1 MSKKQKSAPLNI
13 VPDEILDQLLDGYK
27 NPEDITGPN
36 GIIKQLTKRLIEKV
50 MQQEL
55 THHLGYSKNSKVGD
69 NSGNSRN
76 GYSEKTIKTD
86 RGEISIETPRDRKG
100 DFEPT
105 IIPKGSRQF
114 KGFDDLIL
122 SLYTNGMT
130 TRDIQEHIQ
139 MLYNVEVSPDFVSNV
154 TDGILS
160 DIKEWQTRAL
170 DKVYPFVYLDA
181 IRIKTREEGHILNKA
196 VYVVLGVNM
205 EGHKEVLGLWF
216 QETEGAKF
224 WMRVLTELKNRGV
237 EDILIA
243 VVDGLKGFP
252 EAIKSIYPNTEV
264 QICVVH
270 MIRGSLKYVPYKE
283 RKTVASDLKL
293 IYGAATLEKAEYE
306 LENFGKKWHSKY
318 PTIHKMWSDNWE
330 SISTYFAY
338 SPAIR
343 KVIYTTNAIES
354 LNYSFRKIT
363 KTRGSFPTDEA
374 ATKLLYLAIKKVS
387 KKWTMPI
394 REWGIAIN
402 QLAIIFGDRVPIYE
416 AGK

>member
-1 MSKKQKSAPLNI
+1 MTKKQKSAPLNI
-13 VPDEILDQLLDGYK
+13 VPDEILEQLLDGYK
-27 NPEDITGPN
+27 NPEDLTGPN

-76 GYSEKTIKTD
+76 GYSDKTIKTD

>member
-1 MSKKQKSAPLNI
+1 MTQKKKKFKN
-13 VPDEILDQLLDGYK
+13 DILSDSVLDKLLERYQ
-27 NPEDITGPN
+27 NPEDLTGPN

-55 THHLGYSKNSKVGD
+55 TQHLGYSKHSKEGE

-76 GYSEKTIKTD
+76 GYSAKSIKTD
-86 RGEISIETPRDRKG
+86 RGEIELQTPRDRQG
-100 DFEPT
+100 DFEPK

-130 TRDIQEHIQ
+130 TRDIQEHIK
-139 MLYNVEVSPDFVSNV
+139 MLYSVDISPDFVSNV
-154 TDGILS
+154 TAGVLS
-160 DIKEWQTRAL
+160 DIKEWQSRAL
-170 DKVYPFVYLDA
+170 DKVYPFVFLDA

-196 VYVVLGVNM
+196 VYVVLGINM

-224 WMRVLTELKNRGV
+224 WMRILTELKNRGV
-237 EDILIA
+237 EDILLA

-252 EAIKSIYPNTEV
+252 EAIQSIYPNTEV
-264 QICVVH
+264 QLCIVH

-283 RKTVASDLKL
+283 RKTVATDLKL
-293 IYGAATLEKAEYE
+293 IYKALTLEKAEYE
-306 LENFGKKWHSKY
+306 LENFGKKWNKKY
-318 PTIHKMWSDNWE
+318 PTIHKMWLDNWE
-330 SISTYFAY
+330 FLSTFFAY
-338 SPAIR
+338 DPAIR

-354 LNYSFRKIT
+354 LNYSFRKVT
-363 KTRGSFPTDEA
+363 KTRGSFPTDQA
-374 ATKLLYLAIKKVS
+374 AFKLLYLAIKKVS

-394 REWGIAIN
+394 REWGAAIN
-402 QLAIIFGDRVPIYE
+402 QLAVLFGDRVPIYE
-416 AGK
+416 VGK